1 MMKKACLIGLS
12 LVAAAAAQTYA
23 AEAVMWSADEL
34 VWVEH
39 APGSPVK
46 RAMLWGSR
54 DSGNDYGMLLKLPAG
69 FVSPVHAH
77 NGDYHGL
84 NVAGTWRHS
93 FDGGEQKDLPPGSYV
108 FQPSMGMHSDACIGS
123 EDCILFIHQHS
134 KGSYIR
140 KEQ

>member
-1 MMKKACLIGLS
+1 MLANSQPNYIDD
-12 LVAAAAAQTYA
+12 Y
-23 AEAVMWSADEL
+23 
-34 VWVEH
+34 
-39 APGSPVK
+39 GSPG
-46 RAMLWGSR
+46 RYDSR
-54 DSGNDYGMLLKLPAG
+54 LSFTPT
-69 FVSPVHAH
+69 
-77 NGDYHGL
+77 
-84 NVAGTWRHS
+84 VAGTYYIRVREFDS